1 MFSLSFSFCI
11 LRYLAISNFPRRR
24 QSVIDKVKATA
35 EKLSSELEEA
45 MKKDFD
51 EAMENLNNYVKILGK
66 PYQDQAQNRLNM
78 LLEIQEELSN
88 VEKKLRTLQVEI
100 QNLHVS

>member
-1 MFSLSFSFCI
+1 MNKDF
-11 LRYLAISNFPRRR
+11 N
-24 QSVIDKVKATA
+24 
-35 EKLSSELEEA
+35 EA
-45 MKKDFD
+45 MKYLD
-51 EAMENLNNYVKILGK
+51 NYVKAFGK
-66 PYQDQAQNRLNM
+66 PCQDQAQSRLNM